1 MSETANASTTQPTRP
16 GAAQPLP
23 QFYHNVVGVNPNV
36 HGRLKLDR
44 SVGYAFA
51 ARAQSV
57 PLGLGEFEVT
67 SRHYPILFT
76 TGAHPAPVALLG
88 LNEVGNLFVLPS
100 GEWRPDTYIPAYI
113 RAFPFI
119 FVEDDASKTT
129 YVGMEEKAPLLR
141 TDTGEPLFE
150 DGKATATLN
159 DAVKFCSAYRDN
171 LVASNAL
178 GRALA
183 DAGVLQEEEATVNFT
198 TGGSAK
204 VRGFQVVKPDRLDAV
219 SDEVF
224 LDWRRRGWI
233 GAIYAHMHSAG
244 QWGRLID
251 LAAVTGVRQDAV
263 GHA

>member
-1 MSETANASTTQPTRP
+1 MSDTPTPPATAT
-16 GAAQPLP
+16 PLP
-23 QFYHNVVGVNPNV
+23 QFYHNVVGVNPSL
-36 HGRLKLDR
+36 HGRLRLDR

-57 PLGLGEFEVT
+57 PLGLGELDVT

-88 LNEVGNLFVLPS
+88 LNEVGNLFVQS
-100 GEWRPDTYIPAYI
+100 NGDWRRDTYIPAYI

-119 FVEDDASKTT
+119 FVEDAASKTT
-129 YVGMEEKAPLLR
+129 YVGMEEHAACLR
-141 TDTGEPLFE
+141 QDTGAPLFE
-150 DGKATATLN
+150 DGQATATLN

-171 LVASNAL
+171 LVASNAF

-198 TGGSAK
+198 TGGAAK
-204 VRGFQVVKPDRLDAV
+204 VRGFQVVKPERLDAV
-219 SDEVF
+219 SDETF

-233 GAIYAHMHSAG
+233 SAIYAHLHSSAN
-244 QWGRLID
+244 WSKLID
-251 LAAVTGVRQDAV
+251 LAAVAGVHQDAV

>member
-1 MSETANASTTQPTRP
+1 VSDAPPNP
-16 GAAQPLP
+16 AAQPGPPLP
-23 QFYHNVVGVNPNV
+23 QFYHHVVGVNPSL
-36 HGRLKLDR
+36 HGGLRLDR

-67 SRHYPILFT
+67 CRHYPILFT
-76 TGAHPAPVALLG
+76 TGAHPAPVALMG
-88 LNEVGNLFVLPS
+88 VNEAGNLFVLPE
-100 GEWRPDTYIPAYI
+100 GGWRPDSYIPAYI

-119 FVEDDASKTT
+119 YVEDEAAKTT
-129 YVGMEEKAPLLR
+129 YVGMEEGAACLR
-141 TDTGEPLFE
+141 RDTGAPLFE
-150 DGKATATLN
+150 DGQASAALN
-159 DAVKFCSAYRDN
+159 EAIKFCSAYRDN
-171 LVASNAL
+171 LVASNAF

-183 DAGVLQEEEATVNFT
+183 DAGVLQEEEATVNFK

-204 VRGFQVVKPDRLDAV
+204 VRGFQVVKPERLDAV

-233 GAIYAHMHSAG
+233 PAIYAHLHSAS

-251 LAAVTGVRQDAV
+251 LAAVSGVRQEAV

>member
-1 MSETANASTTQPTRP
+1 MSDTPAAPAPAS
-16 GAAQPLP
+16 APLP
-23 QFYHNVVGVNPNV
+23 QFYHRVVGVNPAL
-36 HGRLKLDR
+36 HGGLRLDR

-57 PLGLGEFEVT
+57 PLGLGEFDVT

-88 LNEVGNLFVLPS
+88 LNEVGNLFVLPD
-100 GEWRPDTYIPAYI
+100 GGWRPDTYIPAYI

-119 FVEDDASKTT
+119 FVEDETARTT
-129 YVGMEEKAPLLR
+129 YVGMEETAACLR
-141 TDTGEPLFE
+141 RDTGTALFE
-150 DGKATATLN
+150 DGQPTPALN
-159 DAVKFCSAYRDN
+159 EAVKFCSAYRDN
-171 LVASNAL
+171 LTASNAL

-198 TGGSAK
+198 TGGSAR
-204 VRGFQVVKPDRLDAV
+204 VRGFQVVKPEKLDAV
-219 SDEVF
+219 SDETF

-233 GAIYAHMHSAG
+233 AAIYAHLHSAG
-244 QWGRLID
+244 QGGRLID
-251 LAAVTGVRQDAV
+251 LAAVAGVRQEAV